1 MKTIL
6 ITGAGGFLGGVLVRK
21 LTSAGRVVG
30 TGRQHADRRVDLRDP
45 EAAHRLLAETT
56 PDVVVH
62 AAAYRDPDFCEEH
75 PEETR
80 RLNVEPVR
88 LLASE
93 LPPAALLVLISTDYV
108 FDGASP
114 PYRENSLRHPLGVY
128 GRSKMEAEDLALSRP
143 GSLVVRVPLL
153 IGVEPAHRGPAGF
166 ILQMARQILDGQP
179 ADVDDVLI
187 RFPTW
192 TEDVAEAV
200 AFLLEKRAA
209 GVFHMSGARGATRYA
224 WTVETARL
232 LGRVADHLK
241 PLTIPFPRPA
251 RRPLNAELATHKLR
265 SLGFAR
271 FTDFA
276 SVAEPILT
284 RFVTRNHGSHTL

>member
-6 ITGAGGFLGGVLVRK
+6 ITGAGGFLGGVLAQK
-21 LTSAGRVVG
+21 LTSAGHVVG

-45 EAAHRLLAETT
+45 EALRRLLAETT
-56 PDVVVH
+56 PDVVIH
-62 AAAYRDPDFCEEH
+62 TAAYRDPDFCEEH

-88 LLASE
+88 LLASG
-93 LPPAALLVLISTDYV
+93 LPPSAFFVLISTDYV
-108 FDGASP
+108 FDGAAP
-114 PYRENSLRHPLGVY
+114 PYRENSPRHPLGLY
-128 GRSKMEAEDLALSRP
+128 GRSKMEAEDLALARP
-143 GSLVVRVPLL
+143 GALVVRIPLL
-153 IGVEPAHRGPAGF
+153 IGVEPAHRGPSGF

-179 ADVDDVLI
+179 ADVDDVLV

-200 AFLLEKRAA
+200 AFLLEKRAV

-232 LGRVADHLK
+232 LGRATDHLK
-241 PLTIPFPRPA
+241 PLKIPFPRPA
-251 RRPLNAELATHKLR
+251 RRPLNAELATGKLR
-265 SLGFAR
+265 QLGFDR

-276 SVAEPILT
+276 EVARRILSALGI
-284 RFVTRNHGSHTL
+284 FQQ